1 MGGTSRKRMDDQHSP
16 ECGDNGVAGKD
27 CHPTDAGGRRDLRNA
42 PAETSS
48 NCQSNDASATP
59 TTTAIAVV
67 ARNARASVTATAVKY
82 TNVAGLIAV
91 RPKINANRT
100 QPSCFCGAGTGSGDG
115 RNPCPIPIAAMTS
128 STIAPTISG
137 QTLNTLIVGAATVSK
152 SR

>member
-27 CHPTDAGGRRDLRNA
+27 CHPTDAGGRPGPEKR